1 MEAELLYRS
10 DTLHHRFG
18 AISVSPTELARRI
31 SQQLDP
37 GTSPQALLDRVDA
50 SVNCVRTYVE
60 ARTPDLDRLFA
71 PEPLSFIE
79 TDQALV
85 LGHPLHPTPK
95 GLSGRLAPF
104 APELQPHFP
113 LHWLSVDADRVVHD
127 SATGTSAPRL
137 AAQLRGEPAPRG
149 RILVPV
155 HPWEAGFLARAA
167 SQLFTSGAVIDLGPQ
182 GPPVTPTSSVR
193 TVYNH
198 DWPYQLKFSLHA
210 RVTNSMRVTLPKE
223 LRRAVEAK
231 RLDETIVGEQTRAAA
246 PHLTVIHDPAFL
258 QVPEHDGFS
267 VLFREN
273 HFEGDVSS
281 LTTLCQDHPFGGRSR
296 LANLAA
302 GREREW
308 FQAYLQTLTVSL
320 IRLYLD
326 VGLTYEPHQQNTLLR
341 LDDGMPEH
349 ALVRDSQGYFH
360 REAAHQDICAVLPHH
375 GEASRVDLP
384 RGARRRAARL
394 LPVPQQ
400 RAGRDRRARRGR
412 RDRRANPAARSPRHA
427 RPRAQAG
434 RPLPA
439 HAAGSPARR
448 RDLAVQGATCARACT
463 TWTSWSATSR
473 RSPST

>member
-1 MEAELLYRS
+1 
-10 DTLHHRFG
+10 
-18 AISVSPTELARRI
+18 
-31 SQQLDP
+31 
-37 GTSPQALLDRVDA
+37 
-50 SVNCVRTYVE
+50 
-60 ARTPDLDRLFA
+60 
-71 PEPLSFIE
+71 
-79 TDQALV
+79 
-85 LGHPLHPTPK
+85 
-95 GLSGRLAPF
+95 
-104 APELQPHFP
+104 
-113 LHWLSVDADRVVHD
+113 
-127 SATGTSAPRL
+127 
-137 AAQLRGEPAPRG
+137 
-149 RILVPV
+149 
-155 HPWEAGFLARAA
+155 
-167 SQLFTSGAVIDLGPQ
+167 
-182 GPPVTPTSSVR
+182 
-193 TVYNH
+193 
-198 DWPYQLKFSLHA
+198 
-210 RVTNSMRVTLPKE
+210 MRVTLPKE

-267 VLFREN
+267 VLLREN

-341 LDDGMPEH
+341 LRDGLPDH

-360 REAAHQDICAVLPHH
+360 REAAHQDICDGPPPPRR
-375 GEASRVDLP
+375 GSGVDLP

-412 RDRRANPAARSPRHA
+412 RDRRANPAATISATPSPASASRAVATRTRCWTACSTTRPGRA
-427 RPRAQAG
+427 RP
-434 RPLPA
+434 
-439 HAAGSPARR
+439 
-448 RDLAVQGATCARACT
+448 TCARACT

-473 RSPST
+473 RSPCT